1 MISDLIEQEKGYR
14 NVENTSE
21 NESNNEEI
29 SSDIE
34 NQEDEEVASKNGS
47 QEAEDT
53 QESDNDTE
61 NDSEETGESN
71 SHEIAWVAGV
81 EGGRGYGKREK
92 GREVGERGE
101 GTPAIRTPFYS
112 FLFCILACISV
123 RDKHDEGI
131 KKMCSTGISF
141 GRSKLLQSCSN
152 FTLKPELK
160 PTVTACLA
168 GRDAQEALYTGFVHY
183 TERGFKAI
191 AILSRHLQCRY
202 SKVLLFRQNIYRLEW
217 SFKWFAKRELKLW

>member
-1 MISDLIEQEKGYR
+1 MISDLIQQEKGYR

-21 NESNNEEI
+21 NESNNEES

-34 NQEDEEVASKNGS
+34 NQEEEEVASKNGS

-61 NDSEETGESN
+61 NDSEETGEGN

-101 GTPAIRTPFYS
+101 GTPATRTPFYS
-112 FLFCILACISV
+112 FLLTLASAN
-123 RDKHDEGI
+123 
-131 KKMCSTGISF
+131 S
-141 GRSKLLQSCSN
+141 
-152 FTLKPELK
+152 
-160 PTVTACLA
+160 
-168 GRDAQEALYTGFVHY
+168 
-183 TERGFKAI
+183 
-191 AILSRHLQCRY
+191 
-202 SKVLLFRQNIYRLEW
+202 
-217 SFKWFAKRELKLW
+217 